1 MKTVKD
7 VSEITGVSIRTLRYY
22 DEIGLLNPTQL
33 TEAGYRLYDNKA
45 LEKLQQ
51 IMFFREL
58 EIPLAEIKEIM
69 ENSNFDKEQV
79 LLTQKS
85 QLENKR
91 NRLNGIIEL
100 ISDVMRGVNTMSF
113 DAFNEEDIKKILDH
127 LEENLSKEALDEL
140 IKKYGSI
147 EEYRALFTKSL
158 KDEKVNA
165 DLIRWH
171 GSKEKAVAASIKNVE
186 DVSQYQK
193 ENKEIYERFFQ
204 LIGSEDIDAEKE
216 LVVRLVE
223 CYKGMFHL
231 DNARAMLIDLAAEY
245 LQNEKLREAS
255 DSIYG
260 IGSAE
265 YIARAIQ
272 RYYGINN

>member
-33 TEAGYRLYDNKA
+33 TEVGYRLYDNKA

-58 EIPLAEIKEIM
+58 EIPLADIKEIM
-69 ENSNFDKEQV
+69 ENPNYDKEQI

-85 QLENKR
+85 LLENKR

-100 ISDVMRGVNTMSF
+100 ITDVTKGVNTMSF
-113 DAFNEEDIKKILDH
+113 EAFNEDDIKKILDH

-147 EEYRALFTKSL
+147 KEYRDLYAKSL
-158 KDEKVNA
+158 KDEKVNTE
-165 DLIRWH
+165 LIKWY
-171 GSKEKAVAASIKNVE
+171 GSKEKVVAASIENVQ
-186 DVSQYQK
+186 DVSQLQK
-193 ENKEIYERFFQ
+193 ENNEIYEQLFQ
-204 LIGSEDIDAEKE
+204 LMGTDDSEAEE
-216 LVVRLVE
+216 RLVSRLVE
-223 CYKGMFHL
+223 CFKSMFHL
-231 DNARAMLIDLAAEY
+231 DNARAMLLDLAKEY
-245 LQNEKLREAS
+245 LENDKLREAS
-255 DSIYG
+255 DGIYG
-260 IGSAE
+260 NGSAE

-272 RYYGINN
+272 RYYGVE